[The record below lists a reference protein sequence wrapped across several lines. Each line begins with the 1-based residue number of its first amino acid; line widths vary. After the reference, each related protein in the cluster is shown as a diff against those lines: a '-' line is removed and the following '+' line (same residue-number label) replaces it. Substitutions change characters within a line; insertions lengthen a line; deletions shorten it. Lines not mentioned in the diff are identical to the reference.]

1 MERCTNQVVI
11 LNGVCGVKNPAIL
24 RYAQNDRWALCTNS
38 LTENYFVGAR
48 PVGDFQVLVIKGV
61 RQSCKN

>member
-1 MERCTNQVVI
+1 
-11 LNGVCGVKNPAIL
+11 VKNPAIL